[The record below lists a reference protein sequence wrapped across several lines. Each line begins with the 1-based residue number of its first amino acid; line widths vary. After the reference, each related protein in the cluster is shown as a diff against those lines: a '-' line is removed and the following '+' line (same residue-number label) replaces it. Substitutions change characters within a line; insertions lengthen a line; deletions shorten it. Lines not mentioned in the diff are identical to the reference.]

1 MKLYIISIK
10 KGIKMKFIGTRGT
23 DEKKS
28 FSEVILNP
36 SAPNGGLYVPSKL
49 PKIRNLEQFFL
60 RFYDD
65 IEDTTSYTEIA
76 GAILSLFSIDI
87 EKELIKKALFTYV
100 KNFDDDEVVP
110 VVKLKEKL
118 AVSELWHGPTRA
130 FKDMALQPFG
140 VILSELAKKR
150 GENYLIMA
158 ATSGDTGPAT
168 LKTFENKENIKV
180 VCIYPHKGTSEVQK
194 LQMVTTSAKNEKVL
208 GILGDFDDAQTAL
221 KNLLKD
227 DEFKKTLRQNGIKLS
242 AANSVNFGR
251 IIFQT
256 IYHFWSYLKLLV
268 NHEIEMHDKIDII
281 IPSGN
286 FGNALGGYYAKKMGL
301 PIDKII
307 IASNKNNVLYE
318 LIKYGKYDLRDKK
331 LIKTI
336 SPAMDILKSSNV
348 ERMLFD
354 KFGEKRTVE
363 LMKSLEENGYFEL
376 SENELQKI
384 QEDFD
389 ADFAT
394 DGECEEIINK
404 YVKEYDYLADP
415 HTATA
420 LKAYENLKDKLNNYT
435 IVYSTAEWTKFAP
448 SIYYA
453 LTKEDLDREISEV
466 EENTISDK
474 EAIVFIQTHY
484 NQKAPDSI
492 RELFFKDIVNENVID
507 KSEIKKEIIKFVE
520 KE

>member
-1 MKLYIISIK
+1 
-10 KGIKMKFIGTRGT
+10 MKFIGTRGT
-23 DEKKS
+23 EEKKT

-36 SAPNGGLYVPSKL
+36 AAPNGGLYVPEKL
-49 PKIRNLEQFFL
+49 PKINEQYLL
-60 RFYDD
+60 RFFDEFD
-65 IEDTTSYTEIA
+65 EKSYKHVA
-76 GAILSLFSIDI
+76 KSLLKKFKIDLD
-87 EKELIKKALFTYV
+87 EELINEALITYIH
-100 KNFDDDEVVP
+100 NFDDTDVVP
-110 VVKLKEKL
+110 LVNLTDFYV
-118 AVSELWHGPTRA
+118 AELWHGPTRA

-140 VILSELAKKR
+140 VILSSLAKKR
-150 GENYLIMA
+150 GENYLILA

-180 VCIYPHKGTSEVQK
+180 VCIYPHEGTSEVQK
-194 LQMVTTSAKNEKVL
+194 LQMITTDAKNEKVL
-208 GILGDFDDAQTAL
+208 GILGDFDDAQSAL

-227 DEFKKTLRQNGIKLS
+227 DEFKKVLEKNSIKLS

-251 IIFQT
+251 IIFQI
-256 IYHFWSYLKLLV
+256 IYHFWVYIRLMSKY
-268 NHEIEMHDKIDII
+268 EIRVGDKIDVI

-286 FGNALGGYYAKKMGL
+286 FGNALGAYYAKKMGL
-301 PIDKII
+301 PIDKIV

-318 LIKYGKYDLRDKK
+318 LITYGKYDLRDKK

-354 KFGEKRTVE
+354 KFGEARTVE
-363 LMKSLEENGYFEL
+363 LMTSLENEGYFEL
-376 SENELQKI
+376 TKEELEKVR
-384 QEDFD
+384 EDFI

-394 DGECEEIINK
+394 DGECEEIIRRYAKEK
-404 YVKEYDYLADP
+404 YYLMDP

-420 LKAYENLKDKLNNYT
+420 VKAYEYLKEKGELGDKKT

-453 LTKEDLDREISEV
+453 LTGEDIDREIAEV

-474 EAIVFIQTHY
+474 DAIAYIEAHLDV
-484 NQKAPDSI
+484 KAPEMI
-492 RELFFKDIVNENVID
+492 LELFNKEITNENIIP
-507 KSEIKKEIIKFVE
+507 KEKIKEEIIKFIE
-520 KE
+520 S

>member
-1 MKLYIISIK
+1 
-10 KGIKMKFIGTRGT
+10 MKFIGTRGT
-23 DEKKS
+23 EEKKS

-36 SAPNGGLYVPSKL
+36 AAPNGGLFVPEKF
-49 PKIRNLEQFFL
+49 PKINEKYIL
-60 RFYDD
+60 RFVDEFGEKTYRHIARTILKKFKVDLDD
-65 IEDTTSYTEIA
+65 D
-76 GAILSLFSIDI
+76 LI
-87 EKELIKKALFTYV
+87 EKALYIYLNNFDSDDV
-100 KNFDDDEVVP
+100 VPLVRLKNFNV
-110 VVKLKEKL
+110 
-118 AVSELWHGPTRA
+118 AELWHGPTRA

-140 VILSELAKKR
+140 FILSNLAKEKN
-150 GENYLIMA
+150 ENYLILA

-168 LKTFENKENIKV
+168 LKTFENQENIKV

-194 LQMVTTSAKNEKVL
+194 LQMITTDAKNEKVL

-227 DEFKKTLRQNGIKLS
+227 DDFKKTLKENNIKLS

-256 IYHFWSYLKLLV
+256 VYHFWSYIQLLSTY
-268 NHEIEMHDKIDII
+268 EIELGDKIDVI

-286 FGNALGGYYAKKMGL
+286 FGNALGAYYAKKMGL
-301 PIDKII
+301 PVDKIV

-318 LIKYGKYDLRDKK
+318 LITYGRYDLRDKN

-354 KFGEKRTVE
+354 KFGEVRTVE
-363 LMKSLEENGYFEL
+363 LMTSLENEGYFEL
-376 SENELQKI
+376 TKEELEKVK
-384 QEDFD
+384 EDFI

-394 DGECEEIINK
+394 DGECEEIIKK
-404 YVKEYDYLADP
+404 YVKDEYYLMDP

-420 LKAYENLKDKLNNYT
+420 VKAYLYLKEKGEIGDKKT

-448 SIYYA
+448 SIYEA
-453 LTKEDLDREISEV
+453 LTGEDINREIALEEERNEV
-466 EENTISDK
+466 SDK
-474 EAIVFIQTHY
+474 DAIAYIEAHLK
-484 NQKAPDSI
+484 QKAPEVI
-492 RELFFKDIVNENVID
+492 TELFNKEITNENIINKD
-507 KSEIKKEIIKFVE
+507 KIKEEIIKFIS
-520 KE
+520 K

>member
-1 MKLYIISIK
+1 
-10 KGIKMKFIGTRGT
+10 MKFIGTRGT

-36 SAPNGGLYVPSKL
+36 AAPNGGLFVPEKL
-49 PKIRNLEQFFL
+49 PKIKLKFFH
-60 RFYDD
+60 RFFDD
-65 IEDTTSYTEIA
+65 IEKKALYTDIA
-76 GAILSLFSIDI
+76 KAVLSKFNIDI
-87 EKELIKKALFTYV
+87 EQELINRALYTYL

-110 VVKLKEKL
+110 IAKVKLDL
-118 AVSELWHGPTRA
+118 SVAELWHGPTRA

-150 GENYLIMA
+150 DENYLIMA

-168 LKTFENKENIKV
+168 LKTFENRENIKV
-180 VCIYPHKGTSEVQK
+180 VCIYPHEGTSEVQK
-194 LQMVTTSAKNEKVL
+194 LQMVTTDAKNEKVL
-208 GILGDFDDAQTAL
+208 GIIGDFDDAQTTL
-221 KNLLKD
+221 KALLKD
-227 DEFKKTLRQNGIKLS
+227 EDFRKTLDEEGIKLS

-256 IYHFWSYLKLLV
+256 IYHFWSYLKLADSRDINLG
-268 NHEIEMHDKIDII
+268 DKIDVI

-286 FGNALGGYYAKKMGL
+286 FGNALGAYYAKKMGL
-301 PIDKII
+301 PIDKIV

-318 LIKYGKYDLRDKK
+318 LIKFGRYDLRDKK

-348 ERMLFD
+348 ERMIFD
-354 KFGEKRTVE
+354 KFGEERTKE
-363 LMKSLEENGYFEL
+363 LMTSLEENGYFEL
-376 SENELQKI
+376 TKEELAKV

-394 DGECEEIINK
+394 DGECEEIIRRYAN
-404 YVKEYDYLADP
+404 EENYLMDP

-420 LKAYENLKDKLNNYT
+420 IKAYEYLKEKGKLNNY
-435 IVYSTAEWTKFAP
+435 VVAYSTAEWTKFAP

-453 LTKEDLDREISEV
+453 LTGEDVNREIAEL
-466 EENTISDK
+466 EEQTISDK
-474 EAIVFIQTHY
+474 DAIAYIETHY
-484 NQKAPDSI
+484 DVKAPDMI
-492 RELFFKDIVNENVID
+492 RELFEKDIVNENIIN
-507 KSEIKKEIIKFVE
+507 KNAIKDEIIKFI
-520 KE
+520 KS

>member
-1 MKLYIISIK
+1 
-10 KGIKMKFIGTRGT
+10 MKFIGTRGT

-36 SAPNGGLYVPSKL
+36 AAKNGGLYVPERL
-49 PKIRNLEQFFL
+49 PKIDRRYLE
-60 RFYDD
+60 RFYDVQGED
-65 IEDTTSYTEIA
+65 INYRKLA
-76 GAILSLFSIDI
+76 RNILKQFRVDIDD
-87 EKELIKKALFTYV
+87 KLIDEATFTYI
-100 KNFDDDEVVP
+100 KNFDTDETVP
-110 VVKLKEKL
+110 VIKVKSDLSV
-118 AVSELWHGPTRA
+118 AELWHGPTRA

-140 VILSELAKKR
+140 VMLSALAKKR

-180 VCIYPHKGTSEVQK
+180 VCIFPHEGTSEVQR
-194 LQMVTTSAKNEKVL
+194 LQMVTTEAKNEKVL
-208 GILGDFDDAQTAL
+208 AIIGDFDDAQSAL
-221 KNLLKD
+221 KGLLKD
-227 DEFKKTLRQNGIKLS
+227 DDFRNTLNENSIKLS

-256 IYHFWSYLKLLV
+256 VYHIWAYLKLAE
-268 NHEIEMHDKIDII
+268 NGEIMLMDKIDVI

-286 FGNALGGYYAKKMGL
+286 FGNALGAYYAKKMGL
-301 PIDKII
+301 PIERIV

-318 LIKYGKYDLRDKK
+318 LVKYGRYDLRDKR

-348 ERMLFD
+348 ERMIFD

-376 SENELQKI
+376 SGDELKEVQK
-384 QEDFD
+384 DFD

-394 DGECEEIINK
+394 DGECEEIIK
-404 YVKEYDYLADP
+404 RYATKENYLMDP

-420 LKAYENLKDKLNNYT
+420 VKAYEYLKAKGRLENYT
-435 IVYSTAEWTKFAP
+435 LAYSTAEWTKFAP

-453 LTKEDLDREISEV
+453 LTGEDINREAAEL
-466 EENTISDK
+466 EEGNISDK
-474 EAIVFIQTHY
+474 DAIAYIEAHF
-484 NQKAPDSI
+484 KERAPEMI
-492 RELFFKDIVNENVID
+492 RDLFEKEIVNEDIINKD
-507 KSEIKKEIIKFVE
+507 AIKEKIIEFIIS
-520 KE
+520 